1 MNLSVKEIF
10 DEECSH
16 VRIDQKFF
24 RKVCEI
30 EARFV
35 NKKQEHIEFFGGT
48 LTGVHVVRFTTDDF
62 DKVFNDLLEVD
73 ESILEDR
80 IHALP
85 DINTEW
91 KVSSS
96 IFNLACVWI
105 MHAIENSE
113 YLDAKQKEE
122 GKIRI
127 CLYLNYRILTSVL
140 FRFFKYPANPDTA
153 AATYAQL
160 SYKYILK
167 AKGSWGAALRFRSEE
182 VIGKD
187 SIHYNTIKKL
197 NNDYNIVKML
207 NDVQG
212 RIKDMVKNIYSVFI
226 KVHEQGNKIVSSNAL
241 VETDGEVIL
250 KDKTKSLISYTRY
263 IRSVIPDK
271 NSFIRQELFNVI
283 TDVMNTAPPHMLT
296 KTLNWLSINYNH
308 IQDDSVEKTIELIME
323 HAFDYLTENKG
334 VLKNKGDISN
344 ILTKIRGTYNSSRA
358 NDTKLNQI
366 KESAELMVRM
376 ATGSKN
382 ASIVSAVRT
391 AFCLYIILRAFT
403 MRHYSSG

>member
-1 MNLSVKEIF
+1 MHLSVKEIF

-140 FRFFKYPANPDTA
+140 FRFFKYPANPETA

-182 VIGKD
+182 VISKD

-197 NNDYNIVKML
+197 NNDYSIVKML

-226 KVHEQGNKIVSSNAL
+226 KVHEQGSKIVSSNAL

-283 TDVMNTAPPHMLT
+283 TDVVNTAPPHMLT

-334 VLKNKGDISN
+334 VLRNKGDISN

-358 NDTKLNQI
+358 NDAKLNQI
-366 KESAELMVRM
+366 KESAELMIRM

>member
-1 MNLSVKEIF
+1 MHLSVKEIF
-10 DEECSH
+10 DEECGH
-16 VRIDQKFF
+16 VKIDQKFF

-48 LTGVHVVRFTTDDF
+48 LTGVQVVRFTTDDF

-113 YLDAKQKEE
+113 YLDTKQKEE

-140 FRFFKYPANPDTA
+140 FRFFKYPANPETA

-182 VIGKD
+182 VVGKD
-187 SIHYNTIKKL
+187 SIHYDTIKKL

-226 KVHEQGNKIVSSNAL
+226 KVHEQGSKIVSSHAL

-250 KDKTKSLISYTRY
+250 KDKTKSLITYTRY

-283 TDVMNTAPPHMLT
+283 TDVVNTAPPHMLT
-296 KTLNWLSINYNH
+296 KSLNWLSVNYNH
-308 IQDDSVEKTIELIME
+308 IQDDTVEKTIELIME

-334 VLKNKGDISN
+334 VLRNKGDIAN

-366 KESAELMVRM
+366 KESAELMIRM

>member
-1 MNLSVKEIF
+1 MHLSVKEIF

-48 LTGVHVVRFTTDDF
+48 LTGVHIVRFTTDDF

-140 FRFFKYPANPDTA
+140 FRFFKYPANPETA

-197 NNDYNIVKML
+197 NNDYGIVKML

-226 KVHEQGNKIVSSNAL
+226 KVHEQGSKIVSSNAL

-271 NSFIRQELFNVI
+271 NSFIRQELFNVV
-283 TDVMNTAPPHMLT
+283 TDVVNTAPPHMLT
-296 KTLNWLSINYNH
+296 KSLNWLSINYNH

-334 VLKNKGDISN
+334 VLRNKGDIAN

-366 KESAELMVRM
+366 KESAELMIRM